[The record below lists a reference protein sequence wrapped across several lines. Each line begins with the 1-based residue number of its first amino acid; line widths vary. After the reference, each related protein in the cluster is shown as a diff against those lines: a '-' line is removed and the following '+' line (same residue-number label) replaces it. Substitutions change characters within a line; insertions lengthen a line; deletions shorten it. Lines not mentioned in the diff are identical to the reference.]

1 LPRAGSRKEVVV
13 FRKKTIEDVDVDGKR
28 VLVRVDFN
36 VPLSDGQVADDTR
49 IRGVLPTINY
59 LRNHNAKIILMSHLG
74 RPNGEVEEKLR
85 LTPVAGALS
94 QLLGVE
100 VKKVDVTV
108 SSEAKEAVGKLKE
121 GEILLLEN
129 LRFNPGEK
137 ANDPEFARELAAV
150 GDIYVDDAFGAAH
163 RAHASTVGVTKY
175 LPAVGGFLLEKE
187 VKNLTGLLEE
197 PERPFIAILG
207 GNKVSDKIKVI
218 EKFLEVVDS
227 LLIGGGMSF
236 TFLKAKGLNIG
247 KSVCEDEELDHAVAM
262 LEKAQQRGV
271 PLYLPV
277 DVVIADAI
285 SEEANHRI
293 VLVEEM
299 PSDWLGL
306 DIGPETAR
314 IYSRA
319 ISSAKTIFWN
329 GPLGVF
335 EIDVFA
341 EGTRTI
347 AEAIVDNT
355 EATSI
360 IGGGDTDAAVR
371 KFGLEDKISFVSTGG
386 GASLKILEGTPL
398 PGVEALMDK

>member
-1 LPRAGSRKEVVV
+1 M

-74 RPNGEVEEKLR
+74 RPNGKVEEKLR

-94 QLLGVE
+94 RLLGVD

-137 ANDPEFARELAAV
+137 ANDPEFARELAGV

-247 KSVCEDEELDHAVAM
+247 KSVCEDEELDHARAM
-262 LEKAQQRGV
+262 LEKAQRGGV
-271 PLYLPV
+271 PLYLPT

-293 VLVEEM
+293 VPVEEM

-314 IYSRA
+314 LYSRA

-335 EIDVFA
+335 EIDAFA
-341 EGTRTI
+341 EGTRAI
-347 AEAIVDNT
+347 AQAIVGNA